1 MNYIIFDL
9 EWNQSPSGKTYSNKN
24 LPFEIVEIGAVK
36 LNSCFKE
43 VGRFS
48 ELVRPRVYKNINYII
63 GNIIHIREE
72 ELKKARPFKEVMES
86 FLQFCGTNYIFCTW
100 GNLDLLELQRN
111 MKYFGMKPLSEGPI
125 CFIDVQKVFA
135 LQTEGK
141 KYQHTLEYAVDYCRI
156 KKDVSFHRAFADAYY
171 TSRILSRIKR
181 KYRKKLSFDT
191 YCIPQSK
198 EEEVRITFDSYYK
211 YISRGFTRPKDI
223 LIGCVAQ
230 FTVMPLLA
238 FALGKIFGLD
248 AALLAGVILV
258 GTCPGGTSSNVITY
272 LSKGD
277 VALSVGMT
285 SVNTLLAPLLTPAI
299 TYLLLRTTVT
309 VDPISMF
316 LSIIKVVIIPIAL
329 GFIINKLFGKV
340 TQKLVKVLPTISV
353 IAICLIVAA
362 VVSHNSEKIMTTGL
376 VVFAVVILHNLLGYA
391 CGFGIGRLLHMS
403 VPKTKAISIE
413 IGMQNSGLATSLAG
427 TAFPDLAMATV
438 PGAIFSV
445 WHNISGA
452 ILANVYNRWTEKN
465 ETK

>member
-1 MNYIIFDL
+1 MKTLEKISDFFGKYMAFIVLIVAALALFAPGTCLWIQTSWVNYL
-9 EWNQSPSGKTYSNKN
+9 
-24 LPFEIVEIGAVK
+24 LMIV
-36 LNSCFKE
+36 
-43 VGRFS
+43 
-48 ELVRPRVYKNINYII
+48 
-63 GNIIHIREE
+63 
-72 ELKKARPFKEVMES
+72 M
-86 FLQFCGTNYIFCTW
+86 
-100 GNLDLLELQRN
+100 
-111 MKYFGMKPLSEGPI
+111 FGMGL
-125 CFIDVQKVFA
+125 
-135 LQTEGK
+135 
-141 KYQHTLEYAVDYCRI
+141 TL
-156 KKDVSFHRAFADAYY
+156 
-171 TSRILSRIKR
+171 
-181 KYRKKLSFDT
+181 KLEDF
-191 YCIPQSK
+191 K
-198 EEEVRITFDSYYK
+198 LV
-211 YISRGFTRPKDI
+211 FTRPKDI

-309 VDPISMF
+309 VDPVSMF

-329 GFIINKLFGKV
+329 GFFINKLFGKV

-452 ILANVYNRWTEKN
+452 ILANIYNRWTEKS